1 MDKSTEELTNE
12 LKNSDNI
19 NEYVNDNKSEL
30 TNMALSQYLENLLI
44 SKDLTKSKVIAKSNL
59 SRTYAYQIFDGKKNP
74 TRDKLV
80 ALCFGFQLSVDETQR
95 VLKIAKLPI
104 LYPRLKRDSLILFAL
119 QKQYTIIECNNLL
132 DDFKE
137 DIIE

>member
-12 LKNSDNI
+12 LTNSDNI

-30 TNMALSQYLENLLI
+30 INIALSQYLENLLT
-44 SKDLTKSKVIAKSNL
+44 SKNLTKSTVIAKSNL

-80 ALCFGFQLSVDETQR
+80 ALCFGFQLSADETQR

-137 DIIE
+137 YIIE

>member
-12 LKNSDNI
+12 LTNSDNI

-30 TNMALSQYLENLLI
+30 INIALSQYLENLLI
-44 SKDLTKSKVIAKSNL
+44 SKNLTKSTVIAKSNL

-80 ALCFGFQLSVDETQR
+80 ALCFGFQLSADETQR

-137 DIIE
+137 YIIE

>member
-1 MDKSTEELTNE
+1 MNKSTEELTNE

-30 TNMALSQYLENLLI
+30 TNMALSQYLEKLLI
-44 SKDLTKSKVIAKSNL
+44 SKDLTRAKVIAKSNL

-74 TRDKLV
+74 TRDKLA
-80 ALCFGFQLSVDETQR
+80 ALCFGFQLFADETQR

-119 QKQYTIIECNNLL
+119 QKRYTIIECNNLL

-137 DIIE
+137 NIIE

>member
-12 LKNSDNI
+12 LTNSDNI

-30 TNMALSQYLENLLI
+30 INIALSQYLENLLI
-44 SKDLTKSKVIAKSNL
+44 SKNLTKSTVIAKSNL

>member
-12 LKNSDNI
+12 LTNSDNI

-30 TNMALSQYLENLLI
+30 INIALSQYLENLLI
-44 SKDLTKSKVIAKSNL
+44 SKNLTKSTVIAKSNL
-59 SRTYAYQIFDGKKNP
+59 SRTYAYQIFGGKKNP

-80 ALCFGFQLSVDETQR
+80 ALCFGFQLSADETQR

-137 DIIE
+137 YIIE